1 MNIGGNEIGFL
12 FNVRARINLA
22 QLTETKSL
30 DKIDDLFEGAEGDV
44 VNNVYRVARVL
55 NHEYEVKKRK
65 DQGAKVDL
73 TENYALIKRDD
84 LDEMDNFEY
93 NEFVREIIGVLTGE
107 RTVEAEPKKGK
118 KTKAKPSN

>member
-1 MNIGGNEIGFL
+1 MIIGGNEIGFL

-30 DKIDDLFEGAEGDV
+30 DKIDDLFEGQEGDV

-93 NEFVREIIGVLTGE
+93 NEFVREIIGVLTSE